1 MRTSYSQW
9 HLNFSNIKYDLHA
22 PMLSPMSGLTTSTFL
37 GVHPTFGVSVWSDCL
52 TFVTTTLDTV
62 ALRHKEDIILYRTCA
77 TSQRWHDFAQIYIL
91 WCVFTTHATLVIII
105 TISIVP
111 YFICSRKS
119 SDECQKPS
127 AQSKAI
133 ETFYGNNI
141 QWYEWRVLEEHIEF

>member
-1 MRTSYSQW
+1 M
-9 HLNFSNIKYDLHA
+9 
-22 PMLSPMSGLTTSTFL
+22 
-37 GVHPTFGVSVWSDCL
+37 

-77 TSQRWHDFAQIYIL
+77 ASQRGHDFAQIYIL
-91 WCVFTTHATLVIII
+91 WRVFTTHATPVIII

-119 SDECQKPS
+119 SDECQNGVHKV
-127 AQSKAI
+127 KAI

-141 QWYEWRVLEEHIEF
+141 HIARERERLREGEAEGGSR